1 MRDVRSFASHGKV
14 PGKIE
19 IAIVKGSVPRNR
31 DKGSTHNPFHGAG
44 IEPRCEPLQ
53 ITFKVSGLQKPLA
66 EPSQRYIGKGIKVVE
81 HNAPLFFQHLSKPLF
96 HLCLGCGQESPCGI
110 GDEVQLQPCP
120 VLPITHSIELSQG
133 VDARLKDPCPSLR
146 VSLCFT
152 V

>member
-1 MRDVRSFASHGKV
+1 VRDVRSFASHGKV

-81 HNAPLFFQHLSKPLF
+81 HNAPLFFSTSLNLCSICAWDAAGKPLWDWRRGPAPT
-96 HLCLGCGQESPCGI
+96 LSPF
-110 GDEVQLQPCP
+110 CP
-120 VLPITHSIELSQG
+120 
-133 VDARLKDPCPSLR
+133 
-146 VSLCFT
+146 
-152 V
+152 